1 MPIIFFFRINYI
13 TNEIYMIIIFSLFV
27 KYFKFKVC
35 EKFNIYNT
43 RAMIDGQLG
52 PVNVDYL

>member
-1 MPIIFFFRINYI
+1 
-13 TNEIYMIIIFSLFV
+13 MIIIFSLFV

-43 RAMIDGQLG
+43 RAMIDEQLG